1 MSDRISWLSWKNA
14 RRSVASTAY
23 SWIQSLAEEGASHH
37 PVLTLTRS
45 GPKGIEPEGN
55 SSHPMGMGLLYL
67 SLREEHAR
75 EGSHRRLH
83 QTRFGQEWELLHV
96 RTHIN
101 MRETGRPRTNFLHC
115 RPGGS
120 KSCGSLLTV
129 FEHREELDGL
139 PCIVGRVTHNMCP
152 MAEPIVRCGLE
163 DHVRMAPWLRRA
175 GMVRASEINY

>member
-14 RRSVASTAY
+14 RRFVASTAY
-23 SWIQSLAEEGASHH
+23 RWIQSLAEEGASHH

-45 GPKGIEPEGN
+45 GPKGIEPEGS
-55 SSHPMGMGLLYL
+55 SSHPMGMGLLFL

-75 EGSHRRLH
+75 EWSHRRLR

-101 MRETGRPRTNFLHC
+101 MRETGRPRTNFLPC

-129 FEHREELDGL
+129 SERREELDAL
-139 PCIVGRVTHNMCP
+139 PCFLGRVTHYMCP
-152 MAEPIVRCGLE
+152 MAQPIVGFGLK
-163 DHVRMAPWLRRA
+163 DHARMAPWLQRA
-175 GMVRASEINY
+175 GVVRAPKIDH